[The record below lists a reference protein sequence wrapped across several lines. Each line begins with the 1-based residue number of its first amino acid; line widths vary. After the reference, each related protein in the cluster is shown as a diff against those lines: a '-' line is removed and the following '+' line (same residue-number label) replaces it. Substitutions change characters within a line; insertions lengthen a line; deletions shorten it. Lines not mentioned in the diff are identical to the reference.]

1 MIISLWAPKALLS
14 LSLSLRPWIK
24 DWIQQHIASPSVGAR
39 ISLRFLLPLTVWLE
53 RREEGKKL
61 CWGLNAKPKLC
72 TISTPLSL
80 VCKLG
85 SSLRGETKKESSRE
99 HIKKRKSKSPIHF
112 SHLHTHSLSL
122 ILAGVRIQIPILC
135 FCFGF
140 GCALVASLS
149 TKFVNEEEEKKKER
163 KKSFI
168 GKRKIVWKK
177 NIGKIDSRTHA
188 NRRLRP
194 LDGVR
199 EFSH

>member
-1 MIISLWAPKALLS
+1 M
-14 LSLSLRPWIK
+14 
-24 DWIQQHIASPSVGAR
+24 
-39 ISLRFLLPLTVWLE
+39 
-53 RREEGKKL
+53 
-61 CWGLNAKPKLC
+61 
-72 TISTPLSL
+72 
-80 VCKLG
+80 CKLG

-163 KKSFI
+163 KNPSSVKEKLFERKTLEKLTHTHMQTGDCGRLMVCVSFHTNTAENSHAH
-168 GKRKIVWKK
+168 KRSF
-177 NIGKIDSRTHA
+177 NPH
-188 NRRLRP
+188 N
-194 LDGVR
+194 VR
-199 EFSH
+199 GCTFHPHKRV